1 MHLYSKMDSVIAP
14 SIQTRRQ
21 RRRWLLGAAV
31 AVALLAGVLAFR
43 AVLKPSLRRT
53 DVLTAPVETGDV
65 EASLT
70 AAGVLIPGREA
81 VITSPI
87 QSTIR
92 RVAVAVG
99 ARLAPGQTILELDK
113 ELAASNLAKLD
124 DEQRRNQNKNSQ
136 LQLTLER
143 SLNDLRAQAQ
153 VQAVK
158 VRSLQSARR
167 DEQQLLKIGGG
178 TAENVRQAELNLTVA
193 QLEADRL
200 TRQIQTQQR
209 ANAAD
214 VRELGYTVSMQQRSI
229 AELATKLRQADVSS
243 QQAGVLT
250 WVNEGLG
257 TTVQA
262 GDALARVADLSSFRV
277 RATISDA
284 YAEQLHEGDPV
295 VVRVNGTDLRG
306 AVAGISPA
314 VDKGVVTFFARL
326 DRPHHP
332 ALRANLR
339 ADVFVVTRAH
349 RGVLRVKNGPF
360 YQGGREQPV
369 FVVRDGRAVRRTVRF
384 GDSNFDFV
392 QVLGGLRAGEEI
404 VVSDMKEH
412 LDTPELTITN

>member
-1 MHLYSKMDSVIAP
+1 MDRAIAD
-14 SIQTRRQ
+14 SIQSQRK
-21 RRRWLLGAAV
+21 RRRWLVVAAGVLLALGA
-31 AVALLAGVLAFR
+31 VLAFR
-43 AVLKPSLRRT
+43 TVLKPRLRRA
-53 DVLTAPVETGDV
+53 DMLTATVETGEV

-70 AAGVLIPGREA
+70 AAGTVIPGREA
-81 VITSPI
+81 VLTSPI

-99 ARLAPGQTILELDK
+99 ARVKPGETILELDK
-113 ELAASNLAKLD
+113 ELANSSLAKLD
-124 DEQRRNQNKNSQ
+124 DEQLRNQNKNSQ

-143 SLNDLRAQAQ
+143 SLTDLRAQAQ

-158 VRSLQSARR
+158 VRSLQSALR

-209 ANAAD
+209 SNAAD

-229 AELATKLRQADVSS
+229 AELATKLRQADISS

-250 WVNEGLG
+250 WVNDNLG

-277 RATISDA
+277 RATISDS
-284 YAEQLHEGDPV
+284 YADALHQGDPV
-295 VVRVNGTDLRG
+295 KVRINDLDLRG
-306 AVAGISPA
+306 TVASISPS
-314 VDKGVVTFFARL
+314 VDKGVVTFYAQL
-326 DRPHHP
+326 DNPHHP
-332 ALRANLR
+332 ALRPNLR
-339 ADVFVVTRAH
+339 ADVFVITRAH
-349 RGVLRVKNGPF
+349 HGVLRVKNGPF
-360 YQGGREQPV
+360 YQGGKEQPV
-369 FVVRDGRAVRRTVRF
+369 FVLTNDGRVVRRTVRF

-392 QVLGGLRAGEEI
+392 QITGGLRAGEEI

-412 LDTPELTITN
+412 LDTPELTLKD

>member
-1 MHLYSKMDSVIAP
+1 MDRAIAT
-14 SIQTRRQ
+14 STQTQRQ
-21 RRRWLLGAAV
+21 RRRWLLTAGALV
-31 AVALLAGVLAFR
+31 LALGAVLAFR
-43 AVLKPSLRRT
+43 TVLRPSLRRA
-53 DVLTAPVETGDV
+53 DILTATVETGDV

-70 AAGVLIPGREA
+70 AAGIIIPGREA

-87 QSTIR
+87 QSTIS
-92 RVAVAVG
+92 RVVVAVG
-99 ARLAPGQTILELDK
+99 ARVQPGETILELDK
-113 ELAASNLAKLD
+113 ELANSTLAKLD
-124 DEQRRNQNKNSQ
+124 DEQLRNQNKNSQ
-136 LQLTLER
+136 LQVNLER
-143 SLNDLRAQAQ
+143 SLTDLRAQAQ

-158 VRSLQSARR
+158 VRSLQSALR

-193 QLEADRL
+193 RLETERL

-209 ANAAD
+209 SNAAD

-229 AELATKLRQADVSS
+229 SELAIKLRQANISS
-243 QQAGVLT
+243 QQPGVLT
-250 WVNEGLG
+250 WVNENIG

-284 YAEQLHEGDPV
+284 YAEALRQGDPV
-295 VVRVNGTDLRG
+295 NVRINGTDLRG
-306 AVAGISPA
+306 TVASISPA
-314 VDKGVVTFFARL
+314 VEKGVVTFYAQL
-326 DRPHHP
+326 DNPHHP

-360 YQGGREQPV
+360 YQGGKEQPV
-369 FVVRDGRAVRRTVRF
+369 FVLTGGRALRRTVRF

-392 QVLGGLRAGEEI
+392 QIMGGLRAGESI
-404 VVSDMKEH
+404 IVSDMKEH
-412 LDTPELTITN
+412 LDTPELTINN